1 LDPVLLKETRGEIVN
16 LLKTRQGLSA
26 SELAEE
32 LELHSMTIRQHLA
45 ILESNDYI
53 LRTKE
58 KSNRGRPKFFYH
70 LTQKA
75 KEKISPRSY
84 PQFAV
89 GLLDILA
96 STDGSEK
103 VNHLLRTHI
112 ENKIQAEIGNFE
124 NKTLSQKV
132 NMLTSLLDE
141 EGYMVELEET
151 SDAYLLKMHHCILED
166 VAQKYRQ
173 LCDSELEMFLRLLGV
188 VVERVCHTV
197 AEDDYCSYRVSKL
210 HVI

>member
-1 LDPVLLKETRGEIVN
+1 MDPVLKETRGEIVN
-16 LLKTRQGLSA
+16 LLKTRQGVSA

-45 ILESNDYI
+45 ILESNGYI
-53 LRTKE
+53 QRTKV

-75 KEKISPRSY
+75 KEKISPSSY

-89 GLLDILA
+89 ELLDILE
-96 STDGSEK
+96 SIDGSEK
-103 VNHLLRTHI
+103 VDHLLRTHV
-112 ENKIQAEIGNFE
+112 ENKVQAETGNFE

-132 NMLTSLLDE
+132 DMLTSLLNR

-151 SDAYLLKMHHCILED
+151 LDAYLFKMHHCILKE

-173 LCDSELEMFLRLLGV
+173 LCNSELEMFLQLLGV
-188 VVERVCHTV
+188 FVERVCHII
-197 AEDDYCSYRVSKL
+197 AEDNYCSYRVSKL
-210 HVI
+210 NII